1 MSKTVESNSFL
12 NNDSITSVY
21 FGSECIAI
29 GENAFKDCDNIY
41 KINDDNVIE
50 NIGKNAFKNCINL
63 TNITLS
69 KCTNIGED
77 AFVNCECLE
86 KVYILNEGCE
96 LDNENVFCLKSDSD
110 SNYTINKKTY
120 FYFPSSKIDYY
131 KNNEYW
137 KKYENYMFPLIGNDE
152 LLYISN
158 NNEMET
164 LDVGIK
170 PNEHSYYNNSLGLI
184 KFNEPI
190 YKLDFKIFN
199 NNSKKNITSIDIP
212 SECIEITNE
221 IFGIFDGYEN
231 LKHIK
236 LPDTLQSIG
245 DYTFKDCKKL
255 ETVTLP
261 ESIISFGEGIFAGC
275 ENLKEFK
282 GSEKY
287 VKNNGKSIIFNNTL
301 ISIIPNESDIIESRF
316 YKIYNISEIDSNI
329 KILGKSCFNG
339 YKNLK
344 RVDIPSKISEI
355 HDYAFEGCENLCEV
369 HFEGTV
375 PPSLGEGV
383 FNININGDSD
393 SDSDSYSVR
402 EDFKIFVPEK
412 YIKDYLTKWGSVYSK
427 YVYPK
432 SNKKDIIY
440 SSTTPISEKHV
451 CIYKYKD
458 LNKVWYKIKNS
469 DNNFNPNYF
478 KNKSNITSVI
488 VGENITRINDES
500 FKNCISLEYVYL
512 PDKITYLGD
521 KCFYGC
527 ESLTRV
533 HIPSGLKNIYDY
545 IKPNKNNILTQ
556 NYQGTNITFGNK
568 IFVGCKN
575 LKEFGTYIKDLVSED
590 NRCYIHKFWTLNFF
604 AQGDLDFENYEIPLN
619 IKTINESAF
628 EGCLIKSISGLDNV
642 DTIGE
647 SAFSGCVNLNVCDI
661 NFSNNLKTIGKYAFK
676 KSGSSVD
683 SDDSDSDDSSN
694 ILNIPDSITEI
705 GQGCFEGCS
714 CIKKLTIGE
723 NCKLSSI
730 QSEVFKDCS
739 NLTTIDI
746 SNSKIKSI
754 KSNAFYNCYNLINSE
769 PSKLLPKNIIS
780 IGDYAFKNCSNITY
794 VYLPSTLQSLGHEC
808 FYTYENTDDKKIK
821 IKPNH
826 NGTKEYPLP
835 YFTYRGNK
843 INPDKLVSYP
853 FGKTY
858 NKIIIYLPVVL
869 SYMYKNN
876 DYWKIYSDCIQTYS
890 IGLI

>member
-1 MSKTVESNSFL
+1 MSKTVESNRFKDI
-12 NNDSITSVY
+12 DSITSVY
-21 FGSECIAI
+21 FGGDCTAI
-29 GENAFKDCDNIY
+29 GENAFEDCDNIY

-50 NIGKNAFKNCINL
+50 NIGKNAFKNCKNL

-69 KCTNIGED
+69 KCKNIGED

-110 SNYTINKKTY
+110 SNYTINKNTY
-120 FYFPSSKIDYY
+120 FYFPSSKIESY
-131 KNNEYW
+131 KKDDNW
-137 KKYENYMFPLIGNDE
+137 KNYENYMLPLIGNNE

-158 NNEMET
+158 KNNIET
-164 LDVGIK
+164 LDDSIK
-170 PNEHSYYNNSLGLI
+170 QNKHSYYNNSLGLI

-199 NNSKKNITSIDIP
+199 NDSKKNITSIDIP
-212 SECIEITNE
+212 SECIEIANE
-221 IFGIFDGYEN
+221 IFDGYEN

-245 DYTFKDCKKL
+245 DYAFKDCKNI
-255 ETVTLP
+255 EMVTLP

-275 ENLKEFK
+275 ENIKEFK

-329 KILGKSCFNG
+329 KILGKSCFKG

-344 RVDIPSKISEI
+344 RVDIPKKISEI

-369 HFEGTV
+369 HFEEY
-375 PPSLGEGV
+375 PPSIGKGV
-383 FNININGDSD
+383 FKNVSK
-393 SDSDSYSVR
+393 
-402 EDFKIFVPEK
+402 DFKIFIPEK
-412 YIKDYLTKWGSVYSK
+412 YIREYFTKWKNSEYLN
-427 YVYPK
+427 YVCPK

-451 CIYKYKD
+451 LYKD
-458 LNKVWYKIKNS
+458 KESNKVWYKIENT
-469 DNNFNPNYF
+469 DNYFNPNYF

-500 FKNCISLEYVYL
+500 FKNCKSLQYVYL

-527 ESLTRV
+527 ESLTKV

-545 IKPNKNNILTQ
+545 IKPNTNNILTQ

-604 AQGDLDFENYEIPLN
+604 AQGGLDFENYKIPLN
-619 IKTINESAF
+619 IKKINESVF
-628 EGCLIKSISGLDNV
+628 EGCSIKSISGLDNV

-694 ILNIPDSITEI
+694 ILNIPDSVTEI

-746 SNSKIKSI
+746 SNSKIESI

-843 INPDKLVSYP
+843 INPDKLLVLSYP
-853 FGKTY
+853 FGKMY
-858 NKIIIYLPVVL
+858 KKIIISLPAEL
-869 SYMYKNN
+869 SDVYKNN
-876 DYWKIYSDCIQTYS
+876 DYWKIYSNCIN
-890 IGLI
+890 